1 MIALHQIGG
10 VPVVMKELLG
20 QGLLHGSV
28 LTVTGKTLADNLQSV
43 PSLDSLPKQDIV
55 FPVSK
60 PLAANNNHISVLK
73 GNLATESCLLK
84 LGGKTLKSGEF
95 RGRAKVFNSEA
106 EAMFAIRADNIVS
119 GDVIVVR
126 HVGPVGAPGM
136 PEMVH
141 LTIQLQGRGL
151 GKEVALITDGRFSGV
166 SHGILIGHISPEA
179 SKGGAIGIVQN
190 GDTIIINPV
199 ARTLDVE
206 LSDAEIK
213 ARLHAAKEAVARPPL
228 QPGSVMDKYTRLV
241 SSAHYG
247 CVQ

>member
-1 MIALHQIGG
+1 MCIRDR
-10 VPVVMKELLG
+10 
-20 QGLLHGSV
+20 
-28 LTVTGKTLADNLQSV
+28 TVTGKSMAENLRDAPALAAMPQ
-43 PSLDSLPKQDIV
+43 QHIV
-55 FPVSK
+55 LPVSK
-60 PLAANNNHISVLK
+60 PVAPANNHISVLK

-84 LGGKTLKSGEF
+84 LGGKTLQSGEF
-95 RGRAKVFNSEA
+95 RGSAKVFDSEA
-106 EAMFAIRADNIVS
+106 DAMVAIRANEIVA

-151 GKEVALITDGRFSGV
+151 GKDVALITDGRFSGV

-179 SKGGAIGIVQN
+179 SRGGAIGIVQN
-190 GDTIIINPV
+190 GDTIVINPV
-199 ARTLDVE
+199 NRTLDVD
-206 LSDAEIK
+206 LSDAQIRQ
-213 ARLHAAKEAVARPPL
+213 RLQAVKSTTASVSTSRRAL
-228 QPGSVMDKYTRLV
+228 KPGSVMDKYTRLV